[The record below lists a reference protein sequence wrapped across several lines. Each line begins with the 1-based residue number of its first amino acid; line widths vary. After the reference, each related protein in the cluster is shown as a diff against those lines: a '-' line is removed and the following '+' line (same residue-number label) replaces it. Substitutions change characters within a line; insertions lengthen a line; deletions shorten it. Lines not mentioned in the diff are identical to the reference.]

1 MALIKCKGC
10 GHMISDKALK
20 CPKCGTSLFKESDV
34 QMQTNR
40 NQQPM
45 HQQPIY
51 YGDGNRRNNNKWLY
65 AVIAL
70 LLAAI
75 AGGGYYFYDRN
86 KQVEKEYQQ
95 KLISDSIAR
104 DSKAKEKAQLNSK
117 EQTDEENSLQ
127 SEQPSSANP
136 IVYYVVIGSYSSLQ
150 NAIKARNDLMYI
162 SPEWL
167 SPPPIFSDVAKG
179 KVVYRLC
186 SGIFNRK
193 DKAKERESFVK
204 GELGIDAWIWK
215 SNGLATCVDRPLDD
229 DDRPVD
235 INPW

>member
-1 MALIKCKGC
+1 
-10 GHMISDKALK
+10 MISDKATK
-20 CPKCGTSLFKESDV
+20 CPKCGCPTNMESAV
-34 QMQTNR
+34 SQNAGKNNPQIS
-40 NQQPM
+40 QQPVY
-45 HQQPIY
+45 HNK
-51 YGDGNRRNNNKWLY
+51 GKGGNINKWLY
-65 AVIAL
+65 AIIAL
-70 LLAAI
+70 LLVVL
-75 AGGGYYFYDRN
+75 AGGGYYFYNQN
-86 KQVEKEYQQ
+86 KQKEEGFQQ
-95 KLISDSIAR
+95 KLIADSMAR
-104 DSKAKEKAQLNSK
+104 DSITKVEEAQLSSI
-117 EQTDEENSLQ
+117 EQTNEENSLQ
-127 SEQPSSANP
+127 SEQQSSKP
-136 IVYYVVIGSYSSLQ
+136 PTVYYVVIGSYSSLQ